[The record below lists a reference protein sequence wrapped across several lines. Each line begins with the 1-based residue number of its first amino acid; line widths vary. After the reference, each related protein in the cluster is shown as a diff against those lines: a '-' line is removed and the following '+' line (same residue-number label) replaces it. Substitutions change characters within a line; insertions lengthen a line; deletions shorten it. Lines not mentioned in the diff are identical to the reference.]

1 VSSHEHASPADP
13 YARRVL
19 GVVLTIS
26 VGILVV
32 EVIGALWSGS
42 LALLADAGHML
53 TDVAGL
59 SLGLVAAVLAGRPA
73 TLQRTWGY
81 RRAEVLAAAAQ
92 AAVLL
97 AVGLVVLVEGVRRL
111 IEPPPVTPSIMVV
124 FGLVGLAGNAV
135 SIVLLLRAGGRTMN
149 ARATLLEVLNDAFGA
164 AAVLVAA
171 LLIALTGW
179 LRADAVASLVI
190 GALILPRTWRLLR
203 EAVDVLLESTPRGV
217 DLSAVRAHILDVE
230 HVLDVHDLHAS
241 TVATD
246 LPVLSAHVV
255 VDDSCFVD
263 GQLPALLDQLQSCL
277 AGHFDVEH
285 STFQFEQAGHTAHE
299 HAAHAAPER

>member
-1 VSSHEHASPADP
+1 
-13 YARRVL
+13 
-19 GVVLTIS
+19 
-26 VGILVV
+26 
-32 EVIGALWSGS
+32 
-42 LALLADAGHML
+42 
-53 TDVAGL
+53 
-59 SLGLVAAVLAGRPA
+59 
-73 TLQRTWGY
+73 
-81 RRAEVLAAAAQ
+81 VLAAAAQ
-92 AAVLL
+92 AGVLL
-97 AVGLVVLVEGVRRL
+97 AVALVVIVEGVRRL
-111 IEPPPVTPSIMVV
+111 FEPPAVTPSIMVV

-149 ARATLLEVLNDAFGA
+149 ARAAMLEVLNDAFGA
-164 AAVLVAA
+164 AAVLAAA
-171 LLIALTGW
+171 LVIAVTGW
-179 LRADAVASLVI
+179 TRADAVASLLI
-190 GALILPRTWRLLR
+190 GGLILPRTWRLLR

-217 DLSAVRAHILDVE
+217 DLAAVRAHILDVE
-230 HVLDVHDLHAS
+230 HVIDIHDLHAS

-263 GQLPALLDQLQSCL
+263 GRLPTLLDSLQSCL